1 MVNMNMI
8 NMTIMPCNNSK
19 AKMTMKSR
27 VLLFVESQGSAR
39 HTDIVR
45 FIVDFKFGEGTYDN
59 TYEQD
64 HNGVQ
69 LIPRRKSYRGHYSSA
84 FLTGRRVGR
93 YSTGR
98 VGYFLCGPDRL
109 VKGTD
114 GLYQVLRKA

>member
-1 MVNMNMI
+1 LFIFNYQQTNQPKLNNM
-8 NMTIMPCNNSK
+8 
-19 AKMTMKSR
+19 AKETMKSR

-69 LIPRRKSYRGHYSSA
+69 RIPRRKSYRGHYSSA

>member
-1 MVNMNMI
+1 M
-8 NMTIMPCNNSK
+8 

-27 VLLFVESQGSAR
+27 VLDFVQSKGSAR

-45 FIVDFKFGEGTYDN
+45 FIVDFKLGEGTYDN
-59 TYEQD
+59 TYD
-64 HNGVQ
+64 VDWNGVPV
-69 LIPRRKSYRGHYSSA
+69 LPRRKSYRGHYSSA
-84 FLTGRRVGR
+84 FLTGRRTGR

-114 GLYQVLRKA
+114 GLYQVIRKA